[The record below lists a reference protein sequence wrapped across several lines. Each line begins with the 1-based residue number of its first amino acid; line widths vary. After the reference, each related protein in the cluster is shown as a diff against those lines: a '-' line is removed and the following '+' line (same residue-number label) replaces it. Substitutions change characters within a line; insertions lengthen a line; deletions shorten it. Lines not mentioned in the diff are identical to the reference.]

1 MEVTE
6 VDILKNNIKEL
17 QRQLQESYVRIKEL
31 REELDN
37 EKDKFNRN
45 NDNDVVGY
53 YPGHSQYTEDMFKRI
68 SLYQHSRRSTD

>member
-53 YPGHSQYTEDMFKRI
+53 YPGHS
-68 SLYQHSRRSTD
+68 